1 MTPVHEGT
9 DRIEVVTRYR
19 PRDMDARLF
28 STVDQVPV
36 GLVVPG
42 VEHHTVVQLEVRRL
56 DRKLSAFQVF
66 GGSHDIANALAYTGG
81 DHARVL
87 QLSEADRDVNI
98 FRNQIEEEIRDEE
111 VDADPWLSF
120 QESREEVQE
129 GLLTQNDRN
138 GHPQHTFGRL
148 LPQGQNSLSLFQEG
162 QRLPALIEVLTSLR
176 SQGHPSRCAPQER
189 HAELR
194 LQHRQ
199 PPAHRR
205 DRHTQRAGRPADA
218 L

>member
-66 GGSHDIANALAYTGG
+66 RGCHDIASALTDAGG

-87 QLSEADRDVNI
+87 QLSEADRDVNV
-98 FRNQIEEEIRDEE
+98 FRNQIEEEISEEE
-111 VDADPWLSF
+111 VDPDPRLGF
-120 QESREEVQE
+120 QETREE
-129 GLLTQNDRN
+129 
-138 GHPQHTFGRL
+138 
-148 LPQGQNSLSLFQEG
+148 
-162 QRLPALIEVLTSLR
+162 I
-176 SQGHPSRCAPQER
+176 
-189 HAELR
+189 
-194 LQHRQ
+194 
-199 PPAHRR
+199 
-205 DRHTQRAGRPADA
+205 
-218 L
+218 